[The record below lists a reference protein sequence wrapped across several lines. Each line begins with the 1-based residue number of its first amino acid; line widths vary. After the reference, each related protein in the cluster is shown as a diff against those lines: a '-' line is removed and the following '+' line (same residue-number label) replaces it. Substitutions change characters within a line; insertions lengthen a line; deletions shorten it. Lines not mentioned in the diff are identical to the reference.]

1 MYKKLVVTVLIISV
15 LSVSL
20 FAGPLFSIQKQD
32 GGLVPCLT
40 SIFDPRFGYLVNE
53 KDTNVDLM
61 DILKFIPVVNY
72 VVMIAN
78 GITGMKGGGL
88 IPGCCIGIQGYH
100 TAHMM
105 PKYNVRTVEWLMYI
119 PIANFY
125 SLFVVI
131 TETWGG
137 KTWSEVVE
145 KENLKK

>member
-1 MYKKLVVTVLIISV
+1 MFKKLVVLMLIMSI
-15 LSVSL
+15 LSVTL
-20 FAGPLFSIQKQD
+20 LAGPLFSIQKQN

-40 SIFDPRFGYLVNE
+40 SVFDPRFGYLVNE

-61 DILKFIPVVNY
+61 DVLKFVPVVNY
-72 VVMIAN
+72 IVIIAN
-78 GITGMKGGGL
+78 GITGMKKGGF

-105 PKYNVRTVEWLMYI
+105 DKYKPRTVEWLSYI
-119 PIANFY
+119 PIANLY
-125 SLFVVI
+125 SIFVIV

-137 KTWSEVVE
+137 KTWSEVVA